1 VTRTEK
7 IGDRTIRTNVPARL
21 DRLPWSRFHWR
32 IVIGLGTV
40 WILDGLEVT
49 IVGSIAPRL
58 TEAGSGI
65 NLDSA
70 DIGTAAALYVAGAC
84 LGALLFGQ
92 LTDRYGRKK
101 LFMVTLGVYL
111 LATVAT
117 AFAHEAWYFFLCRFL
132 TGAGIGGEY
141 SAINSAIDELI
152 PARNRGQVDL
162 AINGSYWVGA
172 AIGGVASLFLLNT
185 SLFQSDLG
193 WRLAF
198 ACGAL
203 IGLGILFVRRH
214 VPESPRWLFIHGRE
228 EEAERIV
235 DDVEREVEEE
245 LGHEVPEPDRYIVIH
260 QRDAIPFREIARVA
274 FGKYPR
280 RAVLGLSLF
289 IGQAFLYNAVTF
301 DLGTLLHGFFNVA
314 SSDVPL
320 FMIVFAVSNFMGPL
334 VLGRFF
340 DTIGRVP
347 MIAGTYL
354 VSAAI
359 VALLGLLLITGS
371 LNKWTFMALVLVT
384 FFFASAGASSAYLTV
399 SEIFPMETR
408 ALAIA
413 FFFAIGTGIGG
424 IVGPELFGQFI
435 HSGNQDLVGLGF
447 LIGAGAMALGG
458 TAELFFGV
466 RAEQRSLEA
475 IATPLTAEAVDTPE
489 QRATDQRMSDRS
501 ERQRRR
507 EAGGMRRYRP
517 GPGYPG
523 YSAGFYSPGWIGTA
537 GGETEDAVI
546 AAEELDREVE
556 AIAAALAEYGAMHR
570 ERLEEV
576 VGADEWGPG
585 RFNLALREALREG
598 RAVRLAKD
606 TYAPAGYLRV
616 EPPPGRS
623 GEGAAD
629 GRTNAGE
636 QVSVG

>member
-1 VTRTEK
+1 
-7 IGDRTIRTNVPARL
+7 
-21 DRLPWSRFHWR
+21 
-32 IVIGLGTV
+32 
-40 WILDGLEVT
+40 
-49 IVGSIAPRL
+49 
-58 TEAGSGI
+58 
-65 NLDSA
+65 
-70 DIGTAAALYVAGAC
+70 
-84 LGALLFGQ
+84 
-92 LTDRYGRKK
+92 
-101 LFMVTLGVYL
+101 
-111 LATVAT
+111 VAT

-235 DDVEREVEEE
+235 DEVEREVEEE

-354 VSAAI
+354 ASAAI

-458 TAELFFGV
+458 IAELFFGV

-537 GGETEDAVI
+537 GGETEDALV

-576 VGADEWGPG
+576 VGAEEWGPG

-616 EPPPGRS
+616 EPPPRRS